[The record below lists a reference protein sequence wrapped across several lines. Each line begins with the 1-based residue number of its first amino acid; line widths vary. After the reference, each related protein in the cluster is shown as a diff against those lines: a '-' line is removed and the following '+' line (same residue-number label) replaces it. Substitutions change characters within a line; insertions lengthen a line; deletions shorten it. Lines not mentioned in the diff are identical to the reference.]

1 MSKCRLLAMSPLL
14 PLLCLIP
21 PAPQARAQVVTT
33 RIVLMPVIVTNRTG
47 LAVTGLVRENF
58 RVFDDGAEQTISFF
72 KTVGSDV
79 TSYTGYVIGFTP
91 AKGADGR
98 RHSLVVMIDQANLR
112 VRTRNAYVAA
122 STECKPDTSYP
133 GFSCVY

>member
-14 PLLCLIP
+14 PLLCLVP
-21 PAPQARAQVVTT
+21 PAPQATAQIVTT

-47 LAVTGLVRENF
+47 LAVTGLARENF
-58 RVFDDGAEQTISFF
+58 QVFDDGVEQTISFF
-72 KTVGSDV
+72 KTVDNDA

-91 AKGADGR
+91 AKSADGK
-98 RHSLVVMIDQANLR
+98 RHALVVRIDRANLK
-112 VRTRNAYVAA
+112 VRTRDAYVAA
-122 STECKPDTSYP
+122 STECKPDANYL